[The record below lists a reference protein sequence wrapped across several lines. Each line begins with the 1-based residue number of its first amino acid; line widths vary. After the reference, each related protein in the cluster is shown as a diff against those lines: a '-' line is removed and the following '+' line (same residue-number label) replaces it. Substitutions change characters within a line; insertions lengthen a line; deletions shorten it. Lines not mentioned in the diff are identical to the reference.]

1 MNNQTKNVD
10 KYLLKI
16 IFKNAVYIII
26 TFIIENYIHTHVS
39 LHIQTYILYKLGSKL
54 YKKNTEEEKQIL

>member
-10 KYLLKI
+10 KYLLKII

-26 TFIIENYIHTHVS
+26 TFIIENYTHTRIPTH
-39 LHIQTYILYKLGSKL
+39 TDILYKLGSKL

>member
-10 KYLLKI
+10 KYLLKII

-26 TFIIENYIHTHVS
+26 TFIIENYTHTRIPTHTDIHI
-39 LHIQTYILYKLGSKL
+39 IQTRVQ
-54 YKKNTEEEKQIL
+54 TV